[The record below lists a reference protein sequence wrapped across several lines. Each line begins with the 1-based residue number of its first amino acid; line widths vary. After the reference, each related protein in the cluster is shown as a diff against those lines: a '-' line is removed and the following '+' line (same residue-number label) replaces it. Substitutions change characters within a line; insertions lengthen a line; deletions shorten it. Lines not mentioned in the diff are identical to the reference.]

1 MLFFFK
7 PKNINLDCFTPLR
20 SNITMF
26 PIDHS
31 SRFFPEW
38 WRQLPKEFEPSAN
51 EPGLDPVLAPTMKS
65 CVGFTRYFNRGVTM
79 PLWSDLRIDVTRDP
93 LQYRWEMIDGDS
105 FEGQAHDFRQMGT
118 YLNPQQYGH
127 LKITPKW
134 TFSTAEDIDWVWT
147 QNTWATDNFDIT
159 LPPGILNFRYAG
171 GAAVNMFFSLAQ
183 QRTFRMNAGQPL
195 VNIIPMSERPVKI
208 HLHEVSAEEYLKIG
222 SRDRVFTYGRN
233 KYRNNREFLQRN
245 ESRCPFGFGNK

>member
-26 PIDHS
+26 PIDYS

-38 WRQLPKEFEPSAN
+38 WRQLPKEFEHTAVPA
-51 EPGLDPVLAPTMKS
+51 GLDPKLAPTMKS
-65 CVGFTRYFNRGVTM
+65 CVGFTRYFNQGVTM
-79 PLWSDLRIDVTRDP
+79 PLWSDLRIDITTDP
-93 LQYRWEMIDGDS
+93 LQYHWDMVDGDGHES
-105 FEGQAHDFRQMGT
+105 QVHDFRQMGT
-118 YLNPQQYGH
+118 YLDPHQYGQ

-134 TFSTAEDIDWVWT
+134 IFSCQEDVNWVWT
-147 QNTWATDNFDIT
+147 QNTWCAKSFDII

-171 GAAVNMFFSLAQ
+171 GVAVNMFFSLAKQ
-183 QRTFRMNAGQPL
+183 QTFKLDAGQPL

-208 HLHEVSAEEYLKIG
+208 HLHEVSNEEYSKII
-222 SRDRVFTYGRN
+222 SRDRAFTYGRN
-233 KYRNNREFLQRN
+233 KYKKNREFLQKN